1 MTVLGVLSTVALYLI
16 GVPGALFLGIFT
28 GLVCFI
34 PLVGPVVSAVP
45 QLVLACA
52 GNPIDALW
60 VLLAYV
66 AIQQVEGN
74 LLTPLVMN
82 KDASL
87 HPAVVIASV
96 TIAGTAFGI
105 LDTLLAAPAMVV
117 AGAMVDQLWSRR
129 LEESEGN
136 PEREFEGAG

>member
-1 MTVLGVLSTVALYLI
+1 
-16 GVPGALFLGIFT
+16 
-28 GLVCFI
+28 
-34 PLVGPVVSAVP
+34 
-45 QLVLACA
+45 
-52 GNPIDALW
+52 
-60 VLLAYV
+60 
-66 AIQQVEGN
+66 
-74 LLTPLVMN
+74 MN
-82 KDASL
+82 KAASL

-117 AGAMVDQLWSRR
+117 AGDMVDQLWSRR